1 MRWCCAISQL
11 NSLQTSLAKKNNKEA
26 DKADL
31 QMKQNGGKRTK
42 RFKGRNETLQNTLL
56 SIEAAVKKISST
68 IAFWKLSSKSQKYL
82 MADSTFNIR
91 TGFWSAIL
99 LKVDP
104 VTFALL
110 EIVHD
115 FRNNLSIDYLHKS
128 VLISKNSMSQE
139 FST

>member
-1 MRWCCAISQL
+1 
-11 NSLQTSLAKKNNKEA
+11 
-26 DKADL
+26 
-31 QMKQNGGKRTK
+31 
-42 RFKGRNETLQNTLL
+42 
-56 SIEAAVKKISST
+56 
-68 IAFWKLSSKSQKYL
+68 

-99 LKVDP
+99 LKVDT

-115 FRNNLSIDYLHKS
+115 FRNNLSTDYLHKS